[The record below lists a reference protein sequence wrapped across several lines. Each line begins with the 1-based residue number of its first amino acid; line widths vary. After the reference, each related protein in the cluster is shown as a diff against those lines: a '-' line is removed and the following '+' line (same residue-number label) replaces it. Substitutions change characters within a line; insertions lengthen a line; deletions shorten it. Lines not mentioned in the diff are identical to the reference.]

1 MNILTIPFPAATA
14 NVADKEVIIDL
25 EDLVTVQQANAT
37 STIIYVSTSNY
48 GTITLTHS
56 SAANGSVGDAI
67 NNAILGSSPGNT
79 IILMPKGIA
88 ISAVAYN

>member
-14 NVADKEVIIDL
+14 NVADKEIIIDL

-37 STIIYVSTSNY
+37 STIIYVSNSNY

>member
-14 NVADKEVIIDL
+14 NVADKEIIIDL
-25 EDLVTVQQANAT
+25 EDLVTVQQVNAT

-56 SAANGSVGDAI
+56 SAANGSVGNAI

-79 IILMPKGIA
+79 IVLMPTGIA
-88 ISAVAYN
+88 ILSVAYN

>member
-37 STIIYVSTSNY
+37 STIIYVSNSNY

-88 ISAVAYN
+88 ISAVA

>member
-14 NVADKEVIIDL
+14 NVADKEIIIDL
-25 EDLVTVQQANAT
+25 VDLVTVQQVNAT

-56 SAANGSVGDAI
+56 SAANGSVGNAI

-79 IILMPKGIA
+79 IVLMPTGIA
-88 ISAVAYN
+88 ISSVAYN

>member
-37 STIIYVSTSNY
+37 STIIYVSNSNY

-79 IILMPKGIA
+79 IVLMPTGIA

>member
-14 NVADKEVIIDL
+14 NVADKEIIIDL
-25 EDLVTVQQANAT
+25 EDLVTVQQVNAT

-56 SAANGSVGDAI
+56 SAANGSVGNAI

-79 IILMPKGIA
+79 IVLMPTGIA
-88 ISAVAYN
+88 VSAVTYN

>member
-79 IILMPKGIA
+79 IVLMPTGIA

>member
-1 MNILTIPFPAATA
+1 MNTLTLPFPAATA

-25 EDLVTVQQANAT
+25 EDLVTVQQASAT

-56 SAANGSVGDAI
+56 SAANGSVGNAI

-79 IILMPKGIA
+79 IVLMPTGIA

>member
-14 NVADKEVIIDL
+14 NVADKEIIIDL
-25 EDLVTVQQANAT
+25 EDLVTVQQVNAT

-56 SAANGSVGDAI
+56 SAANGSVGNAI

-79 IILMPKGIA
+79 IVLMPTGIA
-88 ISAVAYN
+88 ISSVAYN

>member
-14 NVADKEVIIDL
+14 NVADKEIIIDL

-37 STIIYVSTSNY
+37 STIIYVSNSNY

-79 IILMPKGIA
+79 IVLMPTGIA

>member
-1 MNILTIPFPAATA
+1 MNILTLPFPAATA

-25 EDLVTVQQANAT
+25 EDLVTVQQASAT

-56 SAANGSVGDAI
+56 SAANGSVGNAI

-79 IILMPKGIA
+79 IVLMPTGIA

>member
-14 NVADKEVIIDL
+14 NVADKEIIIDL

-56 SAANGSVGDAI
+56 SATNGSVGDAI

-79 IILMPKGIA
+79 IVLMPTGIA

>member
-14 NVADKEVIIDL
+14 NVADKEIIIDL

-79 IILMPKGIA
+79 IVLMPTGIA